1 MALQSL
7 VAEITGAIPL
17 SDVASEVLPGRR
29 VLIVFENSSST
40 LRGWHDDLMRID
52 RDRLQILNVSV
63 VGIFSE
69 SKDVLLNGAHSTLP
83 VDELIA
89 ELLGSPQDGTPV
101 VVVLSS
107 DGRILLRSDHAV
119 TIQQIGDAIKTLDRD
134 NG

>member
-7 VAEITGAIPL
+7 VSEITGAIPP

-29 VLIVFENSSST
+29 VLIVFENRSTT

-52 RDRLQILNVSV
+52 RDRLRLLNVSV

-83 VDELIA
+83 VDELI
-89 ELLGSPQDGTPV
+89 GSPQNGTPV

-134 NG
+134 NGWM